1 MNIYVGNLA
10 YSMTEA
16 DLTEEFSKFGEVTS
30 VKIITDRYTG
40 NSKGFAFVEMEDEES
55 GEAAISNL
63 NDAEV
68 AGRRIKVNK
77 ARPRPNNYDNNRRSN
92 RW

>member
-16 DLTEEFSKFGEVTS
+16 DLTEVFSEFGEVTS
-30 VKIITDRYTG
+30 VKIITDRFTG

-55 GEAAISNL
+55 GEAAISSL
-63 NDAEV
+63 NDADIG
-68 AGRRIKVNK
+68 GRRIKVNK
-77 ARPRPNNYDNNRRSN
+77 ARPRPNNYDNRRSN